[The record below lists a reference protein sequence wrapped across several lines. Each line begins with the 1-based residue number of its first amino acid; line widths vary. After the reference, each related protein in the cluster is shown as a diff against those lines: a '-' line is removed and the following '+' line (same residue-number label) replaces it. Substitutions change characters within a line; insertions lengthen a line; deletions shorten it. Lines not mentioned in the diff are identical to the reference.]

1 MLRETFIKLSTN
13 YTDDIRLIEELWTEI
28 EKNYSNP
35 KRYYHT
41 LQHLENIFIQ
51 LTEIKSEIQDW
62 DTILFTLYYH
72 DIVYNTAKSDN
83 EEKSAV
89 LAKKRLQQIH
99 VQQEKIAFCVQQILA
114 TKSHIQ
120 TTNSDTNYF
129 TDADL
134 SILGQ
139 EWEIY
144 LSYLKNIKKEYAI
157 YPDKIYNAGRKKVL
171 KHFLNMDRIFKTD
184 IFFNQF
190 EAQAKKNLT
199 NELNN
204 L

>member
-139 EWEIY
+139 EWETY

>member
-1 MLRETFIKLSTN
+1 M
-13 YTDDIRLIEELWTEI
+13 
-28 EKNYSNP
+28 
-35 KRYYHT
+35 
-41 LQHLENIFIQ
+41 
-51 LTEIKSEIQDW
+51 
-62 DTILFTLYYH
+62 FTLYYH

-139 EWEIY
+139 EWETY